1 MKIGV
6 MIAYNQQTDLLA
18 SFQKAADMGLE
29 CCQLSIWDC
38 SLYTDNLAE
47 QLLQIVRQTGITLSA
62 LWAGWSG
69 PCEWNFTAGPL
80 TLGLVPQAYRAVRLK
95 ELLAASDFAAKIQ
108 VTDIITHCGYIPEN
122 PNDPDYQ
129 GVVVALRSLAS
140 YMKKK
145 GQYFL
150 FETGQETPVT
160 LLRAIED
167 IGTGNLGIN
176 FDMAN
181 LVMYGKA
188 NPADALDIIGKYV
201 RNLHCKDGEYPT
213 DGKSLGHEKKLGQGR
228 VNLPLILRKLKQ
240 LDYDGALTIE
250 REISGEEQT
259 RDILLARDMLRDLLR
274 DLNS

>member
-6 MIAYNQQTDLLA
+6 LIAYNRQTDLLA

-29 CCQLSIWDC
+29 CCQICIWDV
-38 SLYTDNLAE
+38 SLHSDALAE
-47 QLLQIVRQTGITLSA
+47 RILQASAQTGISVSA

-69 PCEWNFTAGPL
+69 PCEWNFAAGPL
-80 TLGLVPQAYRAVRLK
+80 TLGLVPPAYRAGRLK
-95 ELLAASDFAAKIQ
+95 ELFAASDFAEKIQ
-108 VTDIITHCGYIPEN
+108 VTDVITHCGYIPEN
-122 PNDPDYQ
+122 PNDPDYL

-140 YMKKK
+140 HMKRK
-145 GQYFL
+145 GQFFL

-181 LVMYGKA
+181 LVLYGKA

-213 DGKSLGHEKKLGQGR
+213 DGRNLGHEKKLGDGR
-228 VNLPLILRKLKQ
+228 VNLPLILEKLKK
-240 LDYDGALTIE
+240 LGYDGALTIE

-259 RDILLARDMLRDLLR
+259 RDILHARDLLR
-274 DLNS
+274 SLLNGNER